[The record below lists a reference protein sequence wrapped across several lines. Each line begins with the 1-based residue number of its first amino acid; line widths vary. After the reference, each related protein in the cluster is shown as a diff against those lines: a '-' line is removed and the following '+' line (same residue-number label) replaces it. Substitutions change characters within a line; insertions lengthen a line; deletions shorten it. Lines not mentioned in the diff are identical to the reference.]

1 MSCAMAMQSR
11 GILELMEAEKEAD
24 KLVKDARKK
33 KAARLKQ
40 AVEEARWDI
49 DTYKKD
55 RDKTFQEQQAKYAG
69 SKDNFAAKIEKDTEE
84 KLEQLSV
91 DVDTHKEEVLKRL
104 MELVFDIKLDI
115 HQNLRL
121 KEELDKR

>member
-1 MSCAMAMQSR
+1 MLCAKCNVVSMDDRISCLAFCLLQ
-11 GILELMEAEKEAD
+11 
-24 KLVKDARKK
+24 
-33 KAARLKQ
+33 
-40 AVEEARWDI
+40 
-49 DTYKKD
+49 
-55 RDKTFQEQQAKYAG
+55 YAG